1 MATLRAYLFLLCVLT
16 LIGCGFTLRGTD
28 SVAMPINALQLQTAP
43 GDDLDRLLVEN
54 LRRSGVRVL
63 EPGEEIDQ
71 TYLLQ
76 LSPEQFDQRAIASA
90 GRARGAQYE
99 VTLSTTAVLVLRG
112 EVVAG
117 PETLSVQRR
126 HDEDTS
132 NISGSAQA
140 LEILR
145 TEMRLDLANQILRRL
160 QVVDPP

>member
-63 EPGEEIDQ
+63 EPGEEIDR

-76 LSPEQFDQRAIASA
+76 LSAEKFDQRAIASA

-99 VTLSTTAVLVLRG
+99 VTLETTAVLVLRG

-117 PETLSVQRR
+117 PETLSVQRW

-132 NISGSAQA
+132 NIPGSAQA

-145 TEMRLDLANQILRRL
+145 TEMRQDLANQILRRL